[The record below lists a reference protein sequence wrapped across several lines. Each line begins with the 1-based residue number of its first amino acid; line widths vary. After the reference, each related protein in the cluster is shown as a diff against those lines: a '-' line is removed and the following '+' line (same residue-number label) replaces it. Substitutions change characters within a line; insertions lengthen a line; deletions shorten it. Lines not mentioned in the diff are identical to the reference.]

1 MLDLLRRVA
10 LAALFIVITV
20 VCCLVVMFI
29 VVAVFN
35 MANSAV
41 ANANHSQAFQEMLN
55 TGLFN

>member
-1 MLDLLRRVA
+1 MLDLLKKVA
-10 LAALFIVITV
+10 LAALFVVITV

-29 VVAVFN
+29 VVVIFN

-41 ANANHSQAFQEMLN
+41 ANANHSQAFQEMLS